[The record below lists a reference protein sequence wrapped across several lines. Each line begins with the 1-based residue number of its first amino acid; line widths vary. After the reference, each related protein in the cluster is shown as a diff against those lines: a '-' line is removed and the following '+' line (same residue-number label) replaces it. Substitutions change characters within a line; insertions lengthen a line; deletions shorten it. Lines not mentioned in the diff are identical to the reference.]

1 MPQDARGKT
10 FVAGALVLVA
20 AVVVVV
26 LVWPADE
33 QGAASAVVSSAPVER
48 VEGESRT
55 QPLPPD
61 RTTVESVMAFSAGHA
76 RGWRDDAQ
84 LTRLYATGVRA
95 DGSFDRESSEVQLVY
110 FSPEATRSHGEIN
123 GWRMTVRQGMFDGV
137 AIWLHP
143 APEPDERPARWCSL
157 RDVVGEGAPD
167 RFTIDTHWAQRG
179 AQAPA
184 LLVFTTT
191 PTRWV
196 VVADPFTCAVHDR
209 SRPRTEQEDEEVANA
224 PDASGV
230 QFDARTASQRVT
242 AKIAAAGCERD
253 GPKGAATVQVV
264 FGKDGRATQVDF
276 LAGSVGDTAAGQCLR
291 TALMGVRVKPWQQG
305 TGRAVARFVW

>member
-1 MPQDARGKT
+1 
-10 FVAGALVLVA
+10 
-20 AVVVVV
+20 
-26 LVWPADE
+26 
-33 QGAASAVVSSAPVER
+33 
-48 VEGESRT
+48 
-55 QPLPPD
+55 
-61 RTTVESVMAFSAGHA
+61 VESVVAFAAGHA

-84 LTRLYATGVRA
+84 LIRLYATGVKA

-110 FSPEATRSHGEIN
+110 LSPEATRSHGEIN
-123 GWRMTVRQGMFDGV
+123 GWRMTVRQGMFEGV

-143 APEPDERPARWCSL
+143 APEPDERPAHLCPL

-167 RFTIDTHWAQRG
+167 RFTVDAHWAKRG
-179 AQAPA
+179 EQAPA

-209 SRPRTEQEDEEVANA
+209 SRPRTDQETEEVANA

-230 QFDARTASQRVT
+230 WFDARAASEVITSQ
-242 AKIAAAGCERD
+242 IAEAGCERS

-264 FGKDGRATQVDF
+264 FGKDGKAIQVDF
-276 LAGSVGDTAAGQCLR
+276 LAGSVGESAAGQCLR
-291 TALMGVRVKPWQQG
+291 AALLRTRVKPWQQG
-305 TGRAVARFVW
+305 TGQAAARFVW